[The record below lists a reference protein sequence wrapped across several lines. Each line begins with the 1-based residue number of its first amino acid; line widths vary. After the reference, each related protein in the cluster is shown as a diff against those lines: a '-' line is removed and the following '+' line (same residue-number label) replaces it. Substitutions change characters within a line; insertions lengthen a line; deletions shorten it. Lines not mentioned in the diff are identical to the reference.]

1 MLNNGPESYDGDERS
16 WAERMYYRTGL
27 LTFLVDSVNFLQ
39 LLVGPGADD
48 LNERVLI
55 SAQPL

>member
-1 MLNNGPESYDGDERS
+1 MGARH
-16 WAERMYYRTGL
+16 AGL